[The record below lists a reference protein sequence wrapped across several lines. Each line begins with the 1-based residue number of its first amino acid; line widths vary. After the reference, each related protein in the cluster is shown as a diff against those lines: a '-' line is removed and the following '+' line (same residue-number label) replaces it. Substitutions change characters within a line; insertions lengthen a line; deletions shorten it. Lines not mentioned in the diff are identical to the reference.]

1 MKGLSAKDLRGND
14 PAELRSTA
22 RKLNEDLF
30 KNRLKKNTNQLENT
44 MLLRNA
50 RREIARVYTVLGE
63 RLRAGAV
70 DAPAAKPDAEEA
82 EAPAAKPAKK
92 STKGKAETKSV
103 EKSAKKKES

>member
-1 MKGLSAKDLRGND
+1 MKGVSAKDLRGND

-22 RKLNEDLF
+22 RKLSEDLF

-44 MLLRNA
+44 MLLRNT

-70 DAPAAKPDAEEA
+70 DAPAPKPDAEGA

-92 STKGKAETKSV
+92 STKAKAET
-103 EKSAKKKES
+103 KSAKKKES